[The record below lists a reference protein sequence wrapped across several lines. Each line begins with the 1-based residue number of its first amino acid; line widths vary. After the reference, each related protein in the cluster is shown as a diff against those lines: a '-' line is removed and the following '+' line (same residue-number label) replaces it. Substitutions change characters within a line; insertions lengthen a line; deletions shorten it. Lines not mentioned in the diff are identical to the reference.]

1 MGYATRQGAFGG
13 APLSC
18 TSCICNAICREPAQA
33 PAHFTLTLLGTVLLA
48 SLLPVHGTAAV
59 WMDHITDIAI
69 AALFFLHGARLSR
82 EAVLAGALHWRL
94 HVTILACTFVLFP
107 LLGLALHPL
116 ASHLLTPGLALGL
129 LFLCALPSTVQSS
142 IAFTSMAGGNVPAA
156 VVSASASSLLGV
168 FLTPVILALI
178 AGGQGPMGSPLE
190 SIGKILLQLLV
201 PFVAGHLLRPWIGG
215 WVARRRAILRYTDQ
229 GTILLVVYTAFSAAV
244 SEGLWRDTPLRSL
257 LAVVVL
263 AALLL
268 GVAMTLVA
276 FLARRLGFERADQI
290 AIVFCG
296 SKKSLA
302 TGVPMA
308 KVMFASSALGAIVL
322 PVMIYHQLQLIVC
335 AVVAQRYARQ

>member
-1 MGYATRQGAFGG
+1 MNLLKRLRID
-13 APLSC
+13 P
-18 TSCICNAICREPAQA
+18 
-33 PAHFTLTLLGTVLLA
+33 FTLTLLGTVLLA

>member
-1 MGYATRQGAFGG
+1 VNLLKRLRID
-13 APLSC
+13 P
-18 TSCICNAICREPAQA
+18 
-33 PAHFTLTLLGTVLLA
+33 FTLTLLGTVLLA

-215 WVARRRAILRYTDQ
+215 WVARRTCASCHAVART
-229 GTILLVVYTAFSAAV
+229 GTSPMETAPPF
-244 SEGLWRDTPLRSL
+244 RDIVRRRSL
-257 LAVVVL
+257 SELENRFV
-263 AALLL
+263 
-268 GVAMTLVA
+268 
-276 FLARRLGFERADQI
+276 D
-290 AIVFCG
+290 
-296 SKKSLA
+296 
-302 TGVPMA
+302 
-308 KVMFASSALGAIVL
+308 GAIADHPSMPDYVFRAREIDDL
-322 PVMIYHQLQLIVC
+322 IAYLESLQ
-335 AVVAQRYARQ
+335 AEERTP

>member
-1 MGYATRQGAFGG
+1 MNLLKRLRID
-13 APLSC
+13 P
-18 TSCICNAICREPAQA
+18 
-33 PAHFTLTLLGTVLLA
+33 FTLTLLGTVLLA

-276 FLARRLGFERADQI
+276 FLARRLGFERADRI

-335 AVVAQRYARQ
+335 AVIAQRYARQ

>member
-1 MGYATRQGAFGG
+1 MNLLKRLRID
-13 APLSC
+13 P
-18 TSCICNAICREPAQA
+18 
-33 PAHFTLTLLGTVLLA
+33 FTLTLLGTVLLA
-48 SLLPVHGTAAV
+48 SLLPVHGSAAV